1 MKVRSEPISG
11 LGYHGA
17 SKLQVILVSGKSHIK
32 NIYHHF
38 RAKIVIVNTMMI
50 STCTP
55 VLFFNAIGTF
65 EFTVLKNSLCTTQV
79 VSKRRIALYTMPLRY
94 EDMKDDFASVI
105 RQVAA
110 FLGKEVNIK
119 INSSLF

>member
-1 MKVRSEPISG
+1 
-11 LGYHGA
+11 
-17 SKLQVILVSGKSHIK
+17 
-32 NIYHHF
+32 
-38 RAKIVIVNTMMI
+38 MMI

-55 VLFFNAIGTF
+55 VLFFNVIGTF
-65 EFTVLKNSLCTTQV
+65 KYMVLKNSLCTTQV